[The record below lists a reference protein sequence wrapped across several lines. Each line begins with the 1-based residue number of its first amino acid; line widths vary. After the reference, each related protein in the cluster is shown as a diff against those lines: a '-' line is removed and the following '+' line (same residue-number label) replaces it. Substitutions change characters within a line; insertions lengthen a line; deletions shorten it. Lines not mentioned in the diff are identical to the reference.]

1 MPNTKHI
8 QLNLLDLVRNKMKDY
23 YMLFKIGLSNL
34 VVFSAVIGYFVGA
47 AHWDFFSVLM
57 IILSGY
63 MITGASN
70 AINQIIEK
78 DIDKLMDRTANRP
91 LPTERMQLLEAI
103 LVTGLVA
110 VGGLVLITLYFN
122 PTAGLLSA
130 ISLISYAFIY
140 TPLKRI
146 NSIAVFVGAI
156 PGALPPIIGYV
167 AANNGHINQFAIL
180 IFMIQFIWQF
190 PHFWAIAWLKF
201 DDYKKAGI
209 MLLPSKEGKNR
220 YTAMMNIIYV
230 IALIF
235 AGFLPYVFGYVGI
248 NGTIILT
255 ISGLFF
261 LVPAVRLY
269 LTQDDKD
276 AKKLMFASFFYLP
289 ISLFVLLFDK
299 I

>member
-1 MPNTKHI
+1 MTKTKNI
-8 QLNLLDLVRNKMKDY
+8 QLSLRDLVINKVKDY

-34 VVFSAVIGYFVGA
+34 VVFSAVIGYFVGSS
-47 AHWDFFSVLM
+47 HWDLLSVFV
-57 IILSGY
+57 IALSGY

-78 DIDKLMDRTANRP
+78 DIDRLMDRTSNRP
-91 LPTERMQLLEAI
+91 LPTERMQMLEAI

-122 PTAGLLSA
+122 STAGLLSA

-146 NSIAVFVGAI
+146 NTIAVFVGAI

-167 AANNGHINQFAIL
+167 AANHGQINQFAIL

-190 PHFWAIAWLKF
+190 PHFWAIAWVKF
-201 DDYKKAGI
+201 EDYKKAGI
-209 MLLPSKEGKNR
+209 MLLPSKEGKNQ
-220 YTAMMNIIYV
+220 YSALMNVIYV

-248 NGTIILT
+248 KGTIVLT
-255 ISGLFF
+255 IRGLFF
-261 LVPAVRLY
+261 LAPAVRLY
-269 LTQDDKD
+269 LTQEDKD

-289 ISLFVLLFDK
+289 ISLFVVLFDK

>member
-1 MPNTKHI
+1 
-8 QLNLLDLVRNKMKDY
+8 
-23 YMLFKIGLSNL
+23 MLFKIGLSNL

-220 YTAMMNIIYV
+220 YTALMNIIYV

>member
-1 MPNTKHI
+1 
-8 QLNLLDLVRNKMKDY
+8 
-23 YMLFKIGLSNL
+23 MLFKIGLSNL

-47 AHWDFFSVLM
+47 THWDLLSVLM
-57 IILSGY
+57 IALSGY

-70 AINQIIEK
+70 AINQMIQK
-78 DIDKLMDRTANRP
+78 DIDKLMERTANRP
-91 LPTERMQLLEAI
+91 LPTERMALLEAI

-180 IFMIQFIWQF
+180 IFLIQFIWQF
-190 PHFWAIAWLKF
+190 PHFWAIAWVKF
-201 DDYKKAGI
+201 EDYKKAGI
-209 MLLPSKEGKNR
+209 MLLPSKEGKNQFS
-220 YTAMMNIIYV
+220 ALMNVIYV

-235 AGFLPYVFGYVGI
+235 AGFLPYVFGYIGI
-248 NGTIILT
+248 KGTIVLT
-255 ISGLFF
+255 VTGLFF
-261 LVPAVRLY
+261 LSPAVRLY

-299 I
+299 V

>member
-1 MPNTKHI
+1 MPKTKSI
-8 QLNLLDLVRNKMKDY
+8 QLSFYSLVKNKMKDY

-47 AHWDFFSVLM
+47 SHWDLLSVIM
-57 IILSGY
+57 IALSGY

-91 LPTERMQLLEAI
+91 LPTERMSILEAI
-103 LVTGLVA
+103 LVSGLVA
-110 VGGLVLITLYFN
+110 VGGLLLITLYFN
-122 PTAGLLSA
+122 PMAGLLSA

-146 NSIAVFVGAI
+146 HSIAVFVGAI

-167 AANNGHINQFAIL
+167 AANNGQLNQFAIL
-180 IFMIQFIWQF
+180 LFMIQFIWQF
-190 PHFWAIAWLKF
+190 PHFWAIAWLKY

-209 MLLPSKEGKNR
+209 MLLPSSEGKTS
-220 YTAMMNIIYV
+220 YAALMNVVYV

-235 AGFLPYVFGYVGI
+235 AGFLPYVFGYIGLK
-248 NGTIILT
+248 GTIVLT
-255 ISGLFF
+255 ICGLFF
-261 LVPAVRLY
+261 LAPAVKLY

-289 ISLFVLLFDK
+289 ISLFVVLFDK
-299 I
+299 M